1 MADLIYEKQMTKDI
15 DFKSIQN
22 ILEKISPISTQTAI
36 ALSLATQVKT
46 LKKNTLIES
55 TGQSIKYQFVVVDG
69 IIRKFLT
76 NTKGEEF
83 TTDFFCDG
91 QAVTPTLLR
100 SIDFVSFVNLQ
111 VVSDEATI
119 LFFSNKVMEA
129 TMQGNKDLE
138 AFGYKVMMQD
148 AYKRAEREKIL
159 LTAKGVEKLEW
170 FRKNYPGLENEI
182 PHYYIASFLG
192 LTPTSLSRLRSAKK

>member
-1 MADLIYEKQMTKDI
+1 MTKDI

-36 ALSLATQVKT
+36 ALSPATQVKT